1 MNAPRKTSR
10 RQWQRQRHAHDRQ
23 AGADTDR
30 VDQRDE
36 KGCAHIADQRSEAG
50 PAGFAHPLLHVRR
63 EDLGD
68 ELPDVAAAVQE
79 EDQGEQ
85 HQQRAGDDFGDGR
98 RRRQRTA
105 GQLRLVVLQRLDRG
119 VARVVDL
126 FLGQVRR
133 PFDQPG
139 SRGVNALG
147 DLVDETGQAGDE
159 LGNDER
165 EDAPDDRHSGQQD
178 QRHRAAA
185 GGAAPVEEV
194 DGGDQQCGEDHRQR
208 DGDHDQFEG
217 LDHPE
222 HREDEREDDQ
232 QSPGPR
238 RRLADERLDRRV
250 GNRVNRGASRHAGSV
265 TAGRRACVGN
275 NVPDTRTA
283 TL

>member
-1 MNAPRKTSR
+1 MTRPSVIKRVDEALGEQRDHYREESGDHGTDQR
-10 RQWQRQRHAHDRQ
+10 DEGAEEDDRGQRQRQRHTHDGQ
-23 AGADTDR
+23 AGADADR

-50 PAGFAHPLLHVRR
+50 PAGFADPLLHVRGK
-63 EDLGD
+63 DLGD

-105 GQLRLVVLQRLDRG
+105 GQLRLVVLQRFDRG

-126 FLGQVRR
+126 LLGQVRR
-133 PFDQPG
+133 PLDQPG
-139 SRGVNALG
+139 SRRVNALR
-147 DLVDETGQAGDE
+147 DLVDEARQAGDE

-165 EDAPDDRHSGQQD
+165 EDAPDDRNSRQQH

-185 GGAAPVEEV
+185 GGAAPIEEV
-194 DGGDQQCGEDHRQR
+194 DGGDQQRRENHRQR
-208 DGDHDQFEG
+208 DRDHDQFES

-222 HREDEREDDQ
+222 HRDDER
-232 QSPGPR
+232 
-238 RRLADERLDRRV
+238 
-250 GNRVNRGASRHAGSV
+250 RGGSAAARP
-265 TAGRRACVGN
+265 TPPPCGRGV
-275 NVPDTRTA
+275 
-283 TL
+283 